1 MKEEIQ
7 CIAPHTISLRFI
19 LLNLRTKAE
28 NNLGLWAQFLVL
40 MFLFKVSTQQLSVI
54 LMSSNLLSGSL
65 LVFLAIHY

>member
-7 CIAPHTISLRFI
+7 GIAPPTISFRFI
-19 LLNLRTKAE
+19 LSLRTKAE
-28 NNLGLWAQFLVL
+28 NNLGLGAQFLVL

-54 LMSSNLLSGSL
+54 LISSNSLSGSL